1 MPKAIFFDMD
11 DTLLDAV
18 NANVIAWETVCAE
31 VAPQLGCDA
40 EKLRMTIRKEGGAF
54 WKDESLV
61 GHWRVDLEGARALV
75 VEKALI
81 SLELE
86 TSLAKR
92 IAADYSCI
100 HREHLKPFED
110 VFATLEAVRAS
121 GKRVGLITNGP
132 KALQRDKI
140 ERFGLQPYM
149 DVIVIEG
156 EFGRGKP
163 DPAVF
168 RHALATVGVDAP
180 EAWHVGD
187 NLYADVGGA
196 QGAGMHGVWIH
207 RDRLKL
213 QDDPPA
219 KPDRT
224 IAHLTEI
231 RTAIAG

>member
-110 VFATLEAVRAS
+110 AFATLEAVRAS

-213 QDDPPA
+213 QDDSPA

>member
-1 MPKAIFFDMD
+1 MD

-110 VFATLEAVRAS
+110 AFATLEAVRAS

-213 QDDPPA
+213 QDDSPA

>member
-1 MPKAIFFDMD
+1 MPRAIFFDMD

-31 VAPQLGCDA
+31 VAPRLGCDA
-40 EKLRMTIRKEGGAF
+40 EKLRTTIRKEGGAF

-75 VEKALI
+75 IEKALA

-92 IAADYSCI
+92 MAADYSCI
-100 HREHLKPFED
+100 HREHLKPFDDAFE
-110 VFATLEAVRAS
+110 TLDAVRAA
-121 GKRVGLITNGP
+121 GRHVGMITNGP
-132 KALQRDKI
+132 AALQRDKI
-140 ERFGLQPYM
+140 ERFGIEPYM

-168 RHALATVGVDAP
+168 RHALSTVGVDAAD
-180 EAWHVGD
+180 AWHVGD
-187 NLYADVGGA
+187 NLYADIGGA
-196 QGAGMHGVWIH
+196 QGVGMQGVWIH
-207 RDRLKL
+207 RGRLKL
-213 QDDPPA
+213 QDDSPA
-219 KPDRT
+219 RPDR
-224 IAHLTEI
+224 IVANLAEI
-231 RTAIAG
+231 RAAIAG

>member
-1 MPKAIFFDMD
+1 MD

-18 NANVIAWETVCAE
+18 SANMIAWGTVCAE
-31 VAPQLGCDA
+31 VAPRLGCDA
-40 EKLRMTIRKEGGAF
+40 EKLRTTIRKEGGAF

-75 VEKALI
+75 VEKALT

-100 HREHLKPFED
+100 HREHLKPFDDAYE
-110 VFATLEAVRAS
+110 TLDAVRAA
-121 GKRVGLITNGP
+121 GLNVGLITNGP
-132 KALQRDKI
+132 AALQRDKI

-168 RHALATVGVDAP
+168 LHALKSVGVGPA

-187 NLYADVGGA
+187 NLYADISGA
-196 QGAGMHGVWIH
+196 QGAGMQGIWIH

-213 QDDPPA
+213 QDDAPA
-219 KPDRT
+219 RPDR
-224 IAHLTEI
+224 IVAHLTEI
-231 RTAIAG
+231 RAAIAG